1 MSADLDLALRLADAA
16 DAIALSRFRARDL
29 VVETKPDSTPV
40 TEADRAVEAE
50 LRTILALARRRDA
63 VLGEE
68 EGQSGSSARRWIVDP
83 IDGTRNY
90 SRGVPVWATLIALED
105 HGRVVLGVV
114 SAPALHRRWWAE
126 RGEGAHANGDVVRV
140 SRIARPEDAV
150 LTFAL
155 EQSLPSLAGRAWHAR
170 GYGDFWS
177 HMLVAEGAVV
187 GAIDAIGVSLW
198 DLAAVQ
204 VIVEEAG
211 GTFTDFAGEH
221 RVDGGSAISSNGL
234 LHADLLEAVA
244 ELTR

>member
-50 LRTILALARRRDA
+50 LRTILALERRRDA

-105 HGRVVLGVV
+105 HGRVILGVV
-114 SAPALHRRWWAE
+114 SAPALHRRWWSE

-177 HMLVAEGAVV
+177 HMLVAEGAVD

>member
-50 LRTILALARRRDA
+50 LRTILALERRRDA
-63 VLGEE
+63 ILGEE

-177 HMLVAEGAVV
+177 HMLVAEGAVD